1 MSKVKM
7 MSAKD
12 KKKGSLVPRLR
23 FPEFNGE
30 WRSQPLGELAFII
43 KEKAGDRKCILMSIM
58 SGVGLIPQIDKF
70 GKEIAGQQYK
80 NYIILH
86 KNDFAYN
93 KSSTKEYPEGF
104 IAMYIGTEIAAV
116 PNSIF
121 TCFKIK
127 VADIAHLYLNYL
139 FLYNFHG
146 KYLRRYITIGARSHG
161 ALAIDDA
168 DLLSLP
174 IPYPTGNTSFKE
186 QQRIADCLSSLDER
200 IAAETNK
207 LDALKAHKK
216 GLLKQLFPAEGETLP
231 ALRFPKFRNAGEWE
245 EVPLSKLVSSLD
257 AGVSVNAGDRPATS
271 EEMGIL
277 KTSAVTNGIFEP
289 QENKVVLDVVEIGR
303 MRESVRRNTIIIS
316 RMNTPAL
323 VGANAY
329 VDTNFENIFLPD
341 RLWAAKPKPDTSM
354 RFISFILSSNQ
365 GRATLALS
373 AKGSS
378 GSMKNITKSD
388 VLAFLAM
395 IPSLP
400 EQQRIA
406 DCLSSLD
413 ELITAQTQKIDLL
426 KEHKKG
432 LMQQLFPRIDEVRA

>member
-1 MSKVKM
+1 MSKVNM

-23 FPEFNGE
+23 FPEFRDAGE
-30 WRSQPLGELAFII
+30 WEEKPLIAVADYENGKAYEPHIIEGGRYIVVNSRFISTDGAI
-43 KEKAGDRKCILMSIM
+43 KKYSNEPICIAKRGDILMVLSD
-58 SGVGLIPQIDKF
+58 L
-70 GKEIAGQQYK
+70 
-80 NYIILH
+80 
-86 KNDFAYN
+86 
-93 KSSTKEYPEGF
+93 
-104 IAMYIGTEIAAV
+104 
-116 PNSIF
+116 PN
-121 TCFKIK
+121 
-127 VADIAHLYLNYL
+127 
-139 FLYNFHG
+139 G
-146 KYLRRYITIGARSHG
+146 R
-161 ALAIDDA
+161 ALAKSYYVDA
-168 DLLSLP
+168 DNLYAVNQRVCRLTPHSANGKFLCFLLDRHPNLLVFDDGKNQTHLKKNSVLQCLLKLP
-174 IPYPTGNTSFKE
+174 LSFDE

-200 IAAETNK
+200 IAAETSK
-207 LDALKAHKK
+207 LDTLKDHKK
-216 GLLKQLFPAEGETLP
+216 GLLKQLFPAEGETTP
-231 ALRFPKFRNAGEWE
+231 ELRFPEFRDAGEWE

-277 KTSAVTNGIFEP
+277 KTSAVTNGVFEP

-426 KEHKKG
+426 KEHRKG
-432 LMQQLFPRIDEVRA
+432 LMQQLFPRIDEVLA

>member
-1 MSKVKM
+1 MSKVEM

-12 KKKGSLVPRLR
+12 KKKGALVPRLR
-23 FPEFNGE
+23 FPEFNEE

-58 SGVGLIPQIDKF
+58 SGVGLISQIDKF

-93 KSSTKEYPEGF
+93 KSSTKDYPQGF
-104 IAMYIGTEIAAV
+104 IALYTGSEIAAV

-121 TCFKIK
+121 TCFKVQLESI
-127 VADIAHLYLNYL
+127 VPAYLNYL
-139 FLYNFHG
+139 FLGNFHG
-146 KYLRRYITIGARSHG
+146 KWIQRYITVGARAHG
-161 ALAIDDA
+161 SLSIDDD

-174 IPYPTGNTSFKE
+174 IPYPNGVSSLDE

-200 IAAETNK
+200 ITAETSM
-207 LDALKAHKK
+207 LDRLKEHKK
-216 GLLKQLFPAEGETLP
+216 GLLKLLFPAEGETLP
-231 ALRFPKFRNAGEWE
+231 ALRFPEFRDAGEWKK
-245 EVPLSKLVSSLD
+245 VPLSKLVSSLD

-271 EEMGIL
+271 EEVGIL
-277 KTSAVTNGIFEP
+277 KTSAVTNGVFEP
-289 QENKVVLDVVEIGR
+289 QENKVVLDVAEIGR
-303 MRESVRRNTIIIS
+303 IREFVRRDTIIIS

-329 VDTNFENIFLPD
+329 VDTSFENIFLPD

-354 RFISFILSSNQ
+354 RFISFILGSNQ
-365 GRATLALS
+365 GQATLALF

-413 ELITAQTQKIDLL
+413 ELIAAQTQKINLL
-426 KEHKKG
+426 KDHKKG
-432 LMQQLFPRIDEVRA
+432 LMQQLFPALDEVRA

>member
-1 MSKVKM
+1 M

-146 KYLRRYITIGARSHG
+146 KYLKRYITIGARSHG

-231 ALRFPKFRNAGEWE
+231 QLRFPKFRNAGEWE
-245 EVPLSKLVSSLD
+245 EKNFRNICEKIMDGTHFSPKSKCGPFLYITSKNIQNGLLDLSNASSI
-257 AGVSVNAGDRPATS
+257 S
-271 EEMGIL
+271 EEEHRQIFAKCPVKINDIL
-277 KTSAVTNGIFEP
+277 LTK
-289 QENKVVLDVVEIGR
+289 D
-303 MRESVRRNTIIIS
+303 
-316 RMNTPAL
+316 
-323 VGANAY
+323 GANTGNCALNNL
-329 VDTNFENIFLPD
+329 DFEFSL
-341 RLWAAKPKPDTSM
+341 
-354 RFISFILSSNQ
+354 LSSVAVLRCKKGCIIQ
-365 GRATLALS
+365 EFLYYTIASPFFQKKIKESISGQAITRITLE
-373 AKGSS
+373 KIGSYRIFS
-378 GSMKNITKSD
+378 PKE
-388 VLAFLAM
+388 F
-395 IPSLP
+395 

-413 ELITAQTQKIDLL
+413 ELITAQSQKIELL
-426 KEHKKG
+426 KDHKKG

>member
-1 MSKVKM
+1 M

-12 KKKGSLVPRLR
+12 KKKGSQVPRLR
-23 FPEFNGE
+23 FPEFLNAEE
-30 WRSQPLGELAFII
+30 WEAKRLGELFSERQETNFPSLPLLSLTERNGI
-43 KEKAGDRKCILMSIM
+43 
-58 SGVGLIPQIDKF
+58 IPQEQGSRANTASGDK
-70 GKEIAGQQYK
+70 
-80 NYIILH
+80 
-86 KNDFAYN
+86 
-93 KSSTKEYPEGF
+93 S
-104 IAMYIGTEIAAV
+104 
-116 PNSIF
+116 
-121 TCFKIK
+121 
-127 VADIAHLYLNYL
+127 
-139 FLYNFHG
+139 
-146 KYLRRYITIGARSHG
+146 KYLRVIPGDIAYNTMRMWEGRSALVGLEGIVSPAYTVCIPQKGNSSSFFSYYFKTQILIEKFHRYSQGLVNDTLNLKFKAFEKITVFSPRS
-161 ALAIDDA
+161 
-168 DLLSLP
+168 
-174 IPYPTGNTSFKE
+174 FRE
-186 QQRIADCLSSLDER
+186 QQKIADFLSSLDER
-200 IAAETNK
+200 ITAETSK
-207 LDALKAHKK
+207 LDRLKDHKK
-216 GLLKQLFPAEGETLP
+216 GLLKQLFPAEGETTP
-231 ALRFPKFRNAGEWE
+231 ELRFPEFRDAGEWE

-277 KTSAVTNGIFEP
+277 KTSAVTNGVFEP

-426 KEHKKG
+426 KDHRKG
-432 LMQQLFPRIDEVRA
+432 LMQQLFPRIDEVLA

>member
-1 MSKVKM
+1 
-7 MSAKD
+7 
-12 KKKGSLVPRLR
+12 
-23 FPEFNGE
+23 
-30 WRSQPLGELAFII
+30 
-43 KEKAGDRKCILMSIM
+43 
-58 SGVGLIPQIDKF
+58 
-70 GKEIAGQQYK
+70 
-80 NYIILH
+80 
-86 KNDFAYN
+86 
-93 KSSTKEYPEGF
+93 
-104 IAMYIGTEIAAV
+104 MYIGTEIAAV

-231 ALRFPKFRNAGEWE
+231 ALRFPEFWDAGEWE
-245 EVPLSKLVSSLD
+245 EKNFRNICEKIMDGTHFSPKSKCGPFLYITSKNIQNGLLDLSNASSI
-257 AGVSVNAGDRPATS
+257 S
-271 EEMGIL
+271 EEEHRQIFAKCPVKINDIL
-277 KTSAVTNGIFEP
+277 LTK
-289 QENKVVLDVVEIGR
+289 D
-303 MRESVRRNTIIIS
+303 
-316 RMNTPAL
+316 
-323 VGANAY
+323 GANTGNCALNNL
-329 VDTNFENIFLPD
+329 DFEFSL
-341 RLWAAKPKPDTSM
+341 
-354 RFISFILSSNQ
+354 LSSVAVLRCKKGCIIQ
-365 GRATLALS
+365 EFLYYTIVSPFFQKKIKESISGQAITRITLE
-373 AKGSS
+373 KIGSYRIFS
-378 GSMKNITKSD
+378 PKE
-388 VLAFLAM
+388 F
-395 IPSLP
+395 

-413 ELITAQTQKIDLL
+413 ELITAQSQKIELL
-426 KEHKKG
+426 KDHKKG

>member
-1 MSKVKM
+1 MSKVNM

-146 KYLRRYITIGARSHG
+146 KYLRSYITIGARSHG

-174 IPYPTGNTSFKE
+174 IPYPTGDTSFKE

-231 ALRFPKFRNAGEWE
+231 QLRFPEFWDAGEWGQTPLGE
-245 EVPLSKLVSSLD
+245 LLLSQPDYGVNAPAVPYTSSLPTYIRITDISAEGQFIVENKASVDIVATHENCLHPGDIVLARTGASVGKAYKYNESDGKLVF
-257 AGVSVNAGDRPATS
+257 AGFLIRVKPNWRKINANFLFNFLFTKRYWDWVAFTS
-271 EEMGIL
+271 PRSGQPGIN
-277 KTSAVTNGIFEP
+277 SAEY
-289 QENKVVLDVVEIGR
+289 
-303 MRESVRRNTIIIS
+303 
-316 RMNTPAL
+316 A
-323 VGANAY
+323 
-329 VDTNFENIFLPD
+329 
-341 RLWAAKPKPDTSM
+341 
-354 RFISFILSSNQ
+354 
-365 GRATLALS
+365 
-373 AKGSS
+373 
-378 GSMKNITKSD
+378 
-388 VLAFLAM
+388 
-395 IPSLP
+395 SLP
-400 EQQRIA
+400 VPTPPSDGDTHREQQKIA
-406 DCLSSLD
+406 DCFSSLD
-413 ELITAQTQKIDLL
+413 ELIIAQTQKIELL
-426 KEHKKG
+426 KSHKKG
-432 LMQQLFPRIDEVRA
+432 LMQQLFPVHDEAKA